1 MSNHTL
7 WKRWFPAAAVFAAAF
22 LCAAGLSAGTLKQK
36 QKKQDDKTAQQS
48 PAPAKTTA
56 QYVGDD
62 TCKTCHDDIGKSFE
76 QNPHWKTTLNKQAGP
91 AHQGCEGCHGPG
103 SEHVSSGGQT
113 PIGFVFSKLS
123 AEKVNSR
130 CLECHATGAT
140 AQEQLNFEHSVH
152 AENNVSCLD
161 CHSVHHGSDTR
172 YLLVKQEPELCYGC
186 HRDKQAQ
193 FNMPWHHKVN
203 EGLVRCSDC
212 HNPHGSFI
220 KTQLRTAAAQDAVC
234 FTCHEDKQG
243 PFVFEHEPVKTEGCM
258 DCHIPHGSPNPH
270 LLRYANVNQL
280 CLQCHTVSS
289 FSGAPGIP
297 SFHNQSSQFNMCVLC
312 HTQIHGSNFDPYFFK

>member
-1 MSNHTL
+1 MANHYMWNNRT
-7 WKRWFPAAAVFAAAF
+7 PVAATIAAAF
-22 LCAAGLSAGTLKQK
+22 LCVAGLSAGTLKQK
-36 QKKQDDKTAQQS
+36 QKKPDDKTAQKS
-48 PAPAKTTA
+48 EAPANTTA
-56 QYVGDD
+56 QYVGDA
-62 TCKTCHDDIGKSFE
+62 TCTTCHDDIGKTFD
-76 QNPHWKTTLNKQAGP
+76 QNPHWKTTLNKHAG
-91 AHQGCEGCHGPG
+91 AGKQGCEGCHGPG
-103 SEHVSSGGQT
+103 SEHASSGGQT
-113 PIGFVFSKLS
+113 SMPFVFTKMT
-123 AEKVNSR
+123 AEQVSSR
-130 CLECHATGAT
+130 CLECHSNGAT

-161 CHSVHHGSDTR
+161 CHSVHHGLDTR
-172 YLLVKQEPELCYGC
+172 YLLVKEEPQLCYGC

-203 EGLVRCSDC
+203 EGVVRCSNC

-220 KTQLRTAAAQDAVC
+220 KTQLRSASAQDAVC

-280 CLQCHTVSS
+280 CLQCHTTSS
-289 FSGAPGIP
+289 FSGAPGTP
-297 SFHNQSSQFNMCVLC
+297 SFHNQASQFQACTLC
-312 HTQIHGSNFDPYFFK
+312 HTQIHGSNFDPDFFK